1 MVKMLDH
8 IKEADLRSLIDR
20 GKAAGFVSVDDIQRV
35 VGSTDFDKA
44 VLDDILAVLGA
55 NFIEVLDHKQA
66 ARDVA
71 AAPPPRPMAPPPVP
85 MAAHK
90 DDTIGYVEETYLRTN
105 DPVRMYL
112 RKMGSVAL
120 LTRQGEIEIAKRI
133 EMGEHEVLDALLS
146 TKHTFEAVLGLREN
160 AKQIITWVEQDR
172 QSQAQLAAEG
182 LDREEILSR
191 SENRRGGDRPPF
203 SLKELVKSMDDGVGG
218 ADEIA
223 ICQQVIEALSELE
236 HFKVEQEKIQHD
248 VHNAKSET
256 QRRDQ
261 ISAQLQ
267 KSVCEPYFS
276 EVIGDTLEKMQLGRA
291 SVADVVE
298 VGRQKR
304 LSGAEPETLPVMATL
319 LRITK
324 LYRKRVRSED
334 PAEAARAD
342 LARKKPTRLLDDTL
356 RAVLED
362 TATTHALL
370 ALAVGID
377 SEAIDPI
384 KVLDNLPEKMTKQ
397 QARAFQKSLAIAF
410 EEATPLIEE
419 LLRKRADVLLGEPS
433 SQDYQKQLKARNDR
447 LAQLMTEIVD
457 MLTWVPRQRTKGK
470 PLPPRPASVPGPD
483 GIVTVRPG
491 VDTPEY
497 ASLNSGYAET
507 VVFAEVTKL
516 LEELPVSIKLFDA
529 IQRRALLERLLD
541 CGLHRKQYDLVI
553 DDFKRI
559 VREVMDAN
567 HSLATE
573 EGRLAD
579 LAADRLKAAG
589 KKKADICFAYKKN
602 VANLVRDFK
611 DAPSQ
616 QLRLL
621 EKKYGVTRDE
631 LLTANK
637 TMKENQR
644 VIDQWHKQTG
654 HNQDSL
660 KKIYES
666 IVRGERIANKAKS
679 ELVEANLRLV
689 VSIAKKYTNRG
700 LQFLDLIQEGNIG
713 LMKAVDKFEYRRG
726 YKFSTYATWWIRQ
739 AITRAIADQART
751 IRIPVHM
758 IETINKLVR
767 TSRYLQQELA
777 REPLPEEVAAKMEM
791 PLDKVRKVLKIAKEP
806 ISLETPIGEEEDS
819 HLGDFIEDKRAVSP
833 VDAVTMAALE
843 EKVRKSLACLAPREE
858 KVIRM
863 RFGIGERSDHTLEEV
878 GQQFGVTRERIRQI
892 EAKALRKLR
901 HTTRAKILK
910 PFSDG

>member
-1 MVKMLDH
+1 MLEH
-8 IKEADLRSLIDR
+8 IKEPDLRALIDR
-20 GKAAGFVSVDDIQRV
+20 GKSAGFVSVDDIQRL
-35 VGSTDFDKA
+35 VGSTDFDRG
-44 VLDDILAVLGA
+44 VLDDILSVLGA
-55 NFIEVLDHKQA
+55 NFIEVLDHKP
-66 ARDVA
+66 ARDA
-71 AAPPPRPMAPPPVP
+71 TPTATPRPIAPPPVP
-85 MAAHK
+85 SAHK
-90 DDTIGYVEETYLRTN
+90 DDTVGYVEETYLRTN

-146 TKHTFEAVLGLREN
+146 TKQTFEAILGLREN
-160 AKQIITWVEQDR
+160 AKQIIHWVEQDR
-172 QSQAQLAAEG
+172 SNQAQLAAEG
-182 LDREEILSR
+182 VDREEILSR

-223 ICQQVIEALSELE
+223 ICQQVIESVGELE
-236 HFKVEQEKIQHD
+236 RFAAAQQKVMHEI
-248 VHNAKSET
+248 HNARSET
-256 QRRDQ
+256 TRREQ
-261 ISAQLQ
+261 MRAELE
-267 KSVCEPYFS
+267 KAVTEPYIA

-298 VGRQKR
+298 VGGKKGVPGGERE
-304 LSGAEPETLPVMATL
+304 ALPVMATL

-342 LARKKPTRLLDDTL
+342 LARKKPTRLLDDLL

-362 TATTHALL
+362 QAATRGFL
-370 ALAVGID
+370 ALAKIEGK
-377 SEAIDPI
+377 AIDDESIDPMR
-384 KVLDNLPEKMTKQ
+384 VLDPLPEKLTKQ
-397 QARAFQKSLAIAF
+397 QARSFQKSLALAYEDAI
-410 EEATPLIEE
+410 PLCQE
-419 LLRKRADVLLGEPS
+419 LLDKRAEVILGEPS
-433 SQDYQKQLKARNDR
+433 AGDYQRQRHARNER
-447 LAQLMTEIVD
+447 IAQLVNEISD
-457 MLTWVPRQRTKGK
+457 LFTWVPRVRVKGK
-470 PLPPRPASVPGPD
+470 PVPPRPPMVPNAEGILPRPGPD
-483 GIVTVRPG
+483 
-491 VDTPEY
+491 TPEW
-497 ASLNSGYAET
+497 ASLSANYAET
-507 VVFAEVTKL
+507 VVFAEVRRL
-516 LEELPVSIKLFDA
+516 LEELPVSIKLFDT
-529 IQRRALLERLLD
+529 IQKRALLERLLD

-553 DDFKRI
+553 EEFKKI
-559 VREVMDAN
+559 VREVLDAS
-567 HSLATE
+567 HAQAQE
-573 EGRLAD
+573 EMKLAD
-579 LAADRLKAAG
+579 VAGERLKAAG
-589 KKKADICFAYKKN
+589 KKKNEICFAFKKN
-602 VANLVRDFK
+602 VQPLVRDFK
-611 DAPSQ
+611 DANAQ

-621 EKKYGVTRDE
+621 EKKYGVVRTE
-631 LLTANK
+631 LLEAYRL
-637 TMKENQR
+637 MKESQR
-644 VIDQWHKQTG
+644 VIDLHTKQTG

-666 IVRGERIANKAKS
+666 IVRGERMANKAKS

-777 REPLPEEVAAKMEM
+777 REPMPEEVAAKMEM

-901 HTTRAKILK
+901 HTARAKILK

>member
-1 MVKMLDH
+1 MLEQ
-8 IKEADLRSLIDR
+8 IQEAALRSLVKR
-20 GKAAGFVSVDDIQRV
+20 GKAKGYVSVEDVHQL
-35 VGSTDFDKA
+35 VGAADVDKS
-44 VLDDILAVLGA
+44 VLDDILAVLAA
-55 NFIEVLDHKQA
+55 NYVEVLDQRPSVREPA
-66 ARDVA
+66 AV
-71 AAPPPRPMAPPPVP
+71 PPPRPTQATPQV
-85 MAAHK
+85 AEKK
-90 DDTIGYVEETYLRTN
+90 DDALSYVEEPYMRTN

-133 EMGEHEVLDALLS
+133 EMGEHEVLDAILS
-146 TKHTFEAVLGLREN
+146 TKMTFEAVLALRN
-160 AKQIITWVEQDR
+160 HAHQIIAWVAQER
-172 QSQAQLAAEG
+172 QAQAALAAEG
-182 LDREEILSR
+182 MDKEEIAAMRES
-191 SENRRGGDRPPF
+191 RRGGDRPPF

-223 ICQQVIEALSELE
+223 ICHQLLDALNELAAFAQQHRKINGEIHGTKSDEARWQMMRVEIDKAVTEPYLSE
-236 HFKVEQEKIQHD
+236 V
-248 VHNAKSET
+248 V
-256 QRRDQ
+256 
-261 ISAQLQ
+261 
-267 KSVCEPYFS
+267 
-276 EVIGDTLEKMQLGRA
+276 GDMLEKMQLGK
-291 SVADVVE
+291 VALQDVVDTALRKSRGQPE
-298 VGRQKR
+298 IDA
-304 LSGAEPETLPVMATL
+304 LGAMAAL
-319 LRITK
+319 LRITR

-342 LARKKPTRLLDDTL
+342 LARKKPTRALEDLI

-362 TATTHALL
+362 AAATRGFLKL
-370 ALAVGID
+370 GK
-377 SEAIDPI
+377 AIEQADAGDADPAT
-384 KVLDNLPEKMTKQ
+384 VLDNLPEKLTKAQ
-397 QARAFQKSLAIAF
+397 QNGYTKALQLAFDDV
-410 EEATPLIEE
+410 TPLVEE
-419 LLRKRADVLLGEPS
+419 LMARRAEVLVGEPTS
-433 SQDYQKQLKARNDR
+433 AEFQRQRKARDER
-447 LAQLMTEIVD
+447 LAQITHDVIGL
-457 MLTWVPRQRTKGK
+457 LSWVPKSRQKGK
-470 PLPPRPASVPGPD
+470 PVPARPNLPPGPD
-483 GIVTVRPG
+483 GALPRPG
-491 VDTPEY
+491 PEQPDW
-497 ASLNSGYAET
+497 ASLAGQFAEQ
-507 VVFAEVTKL
+507 VVFREVSQAL
-516 LEELPVSIKLFDA
+516 GDLPVTLRVFDT
-529 IQRRALLERLLD
+529 IERRALLERLLD
-541 CGLHRKQYDLVI
+541 CGLHRKQYDLII
-553 DDFKRI
+553 DEFKKV

-567 HSLATE
+567 HLIALEEQKLAE
-573 EGRLAD
+573 AGQE
-579 LAADRLKAAG
+579 RLKQSG
-589 KKKADICFAYKKN
+589 KRKPDVRFAFKKN
-602 VANLVRDFK
+602 VVPLVREFK
-611 DAPSQ
+611 DANSAQ
-616 QLRLL
+616 VRLM
-621 EKKYGVTRDE
+621 EKKYGVIKQE
-631 LLTANK
+631 LLDSYRAMREAQKVVDLHEKTTA
-637 TMKENQR
+637 Q
-644 VIDQWHKQTG
+644 KQEA
-654 HNQDSL
+654 L

-777 REPLPEEVAAKMEM
+777 REPMPEEVAAKMEM

-901 HTTRAKILK
+901 HTARAKVLK